1 MKIRGQEDRGR
12 AVQKLKKNDLPRD
25 CPWEEPFQVRQF
37 TSPQFQASL
46 LDLWD
51 DIGVFWAGRRT
62 LHLLP
67 SHNLMSFLSIHTLRH
82 WGSGRFPYFLNLL

>member
-1 MKIRGQEDRGR
+1 M
-12 AVQKLKKNDLPRD
+12 AAPLKTEKNDLPRD
-25 CPWEEPFQVRQF
+25 CPWEEPLLLIQF

-62 LHLLP
+62 LYLLP
-67 SHNLMSFLSIHTLRH
+67 SHMITSDTQLDH
-82 WGSGRFPYFLNLL
+82 

>member
-1 MKIRGQEDRGR
+1 MAARPKTEKKMTSQGTALGRNLFKII
-12 AVQKLKKNDLPRD
+12 
-25 CPWEEPFQVRQF
+25 QF

-62 LHLLP
+62 LCLLP
-67 SHNLMSFLSIHTLRH
+67 SHMITSNITLDDH
-82 WGSGRFPYFLNLL
+82 